1 MRSRNSELNEKV
13 KAIIK
18 LCVVGVCKLNY
29 VVRKTKSNSTRKGKA
44 PFLKIKLFINVGSL
58 IFQKIIPFHATYVQ
72 PGYY

>member
-1 MRSRNSELNEKV
+1 MSSRNSELNEKV

-44 PFLKIKLFINVGSL
+44 PFFLN
-58 IFQKIIPFHATYVQ
+58 
-72 PGYY
+72 